1 MRLTKVALAMAL
13 CAANFSTISFAQ
25 EGSGE
30 DSIEKIEVTGS
41 FIKGVDLE
49 GAQPLTVIDA
59 EAIKR
64 SGANTLS
71 ELMSTLSQTRGG
83 TSSFST
89 SESGATS
96 TSTPAGQASASL
108 RGMGPAST
116 LTLINGRRVAASSFA
131 SGTQNFVDINSIP
144 LSAIE
149 RIEVLA
155 TGASATYGAD
165 AVAGVINY
173 ILKKD
178 FDGTEVNLTYGN
190 TTASSDEGKYNINLL
205 WGGEVAKGNLTL
217 FADYFD
223 RNAFKATD
231 RSFTAQPGLVSSYS
245 YLPAGT
251 PNIYYRSSRDGNE
264 IGSPDCAT
272 DLVTTEFGEQI
283 CAYYGNQ
290 DDYLDTPTESASAG
304 FIYNKEIGD
313 LTWNTDFFFTN
324 TKSTSFSSP
333 APINQISDREGPF
346 TSEFSFDI
354 YPDALRDELLDNTY
368 FDDPFTT
375 PAGRELFGFQF
386 DARFASPRTIEIETK
401 SFRLVSALQGSY
413 NDWDWESAI
422 TLSKSESEQRAT
434 QGIYNRYKYHAG
446 IAGELCSDGNIADYN
461 VDTDQLNCSGNG
473 QLLAMYNP
481 FLQNDESNDAL
492 LGLAQEVPT
501 RDGESTVYGWDIRAS
516 GDLFEFNHNYVKA
529 AFGAEIRREEITDIP
544 SENAQARFENEYLVD
559 VFGFGSSL
567 SKADRSQWGAFAEL
581 YIPLTDQLQVQLAG
595 RYDDYDDFGDT
606 FNPKVAVTYRPTD
619 EIVLRAS
626 WATSFR
632 APSLTQAGVQLRTTR
647 ASFDCTSD
655 ATVNDFYCG
664 GEGGVVGNNV
674 LELGNSNL
682 KPEESESVS
691 IGFAYSPT
699 KNTNLTID
707 YWAFDHDDIVE
718 TDMTAVLIRAL
729 DDASLRHC
737 GTVPEG
743 EMGISFEVE
752 TCDYTDANGL
762 SLLDQGADLTSIRN
776 QYAEDFGRRDDDGN
790 LENGALAF
798 DLFRD
803 HVIQLE
809 NPGQQQVSGIDYTI
823 DHAIDMEAGSLSF
836 ALSGTHYLSFERNI
850 AGLQTVEELAGTFRY
865 PENIA
870 NFSIFWD
877 AKDYYFGLTA
887 FYTDGYNDEIDRL
900 RGREIDELLDLG
912 ELDDNEQRQV
922 DAWTTVRASAG
933 YIFENA
939 EITLTIDNMFDRDPP
954 RVYGTSR
961 GFDSYNHDAYG
972 TRYNLA
978 FSYWF

>member
-1 MRLTKVALAMAL
+1 MKLNKVALAMAL
-13 CAANFSTISFAQ
+13 ITAPISFISFSQ
-25 EGSGE
+25 ETTAE
-30 DSIEKIEVTGS
+30 DTIEKIDVTGS

-49 GAQPLTVIDA
+49 GAQPLTIIDA
-59 EAIKR
+59 QAIKR

-71 ELMSTLSQTRGG
+71 ELMSNLSQTRGG

-144 LSAIE
+144 LAAIE

-178 FDGTEVNLTYGN
+178 YQGAELNLSYGN
-190 TTASSDEGKYNINLL
+190 TTASSDEGKYNINFV
-205 WGGEVAKGNLTL
+205 WGGEVADGNLTV

-223 RNAFKATD
+223 RNAFRATD
-231 RSFTAQPGLVSSYS
+231 RSFTATPSLVSSYS
-245 YLPAGT
+245 YLPKGT
-251 PNIYYRSSRDGNE
+251 PNIYYFSSRDGNE

-272 DLVTTEFGEQI
+272 ELVTTEFGEDI

-290 DDYLDTPTESASAG
+290 DDYFETPTEAASLG
-304 FIYNKEIGD
+304 FMYSKEIGE
-313 LTWNTDFFFTN
+313 LTWNTDFFISHSES
-324 TKSTSFSSP
+324 KSFSSP

-346 TSEFSFDI
+346 TSEFSLDI
-354 YPDALRDELLDNTY
+354 YPDEVRNDLLDRMY
-368 FDDPFTT
+368 FDDPFTS
-375 PAGRELFGFQF
+375 PAGRQLYGFQF
-386 DARFASPRTIEIETK
+386 DARFADPRTIEIETQ
-401 SFRLVSALQGSY
+401 SYRLVSALQGTF

-422 TLSKSESEQRAT
+422 TLSRSESEQQAT
-434 QGIYNRYKYHAG
+434 QGIYNRYKYHAA
-446 IAGELCSDGNIADYN
+446 IAGELCSDGSIASYN
-461 VDTDQLNCSGNG
+461 NSDDSLACSGSSNLVG
-473 QLLAMYNP
+473 MYNP
-481 FLQNDESNDAL
+481 FLQNDADNQARLD
-492 LGLAQEVPT
+492 LAQETPT
-501 RDGESTVYGWDIRAS
+501 RDGESTVYGWDLRAT
-516 GDLFEFNHNYVKA
+516 GDLFEFNDDFVKG
-529 AFGAEIRREEITDIP
+529 AFGVEVRREEITDIP
-544 SENAQARFENEYLVD
+544 SENARARFENDYLVD

-567 SKADRSQWGAFAEL
+567 SEANRNQWGAFAEL
-581 YIPLTDQLQVQLAG
+581 YVPLTDQLQLQLAG

-606 FNPKVAVTYRPTD
+606 FNPKIAVTYRPID
-619 EIVLRAS
+619 ELVLRAS

-655 ATVNDFYCG
+655 STVNDFFCG
-664 GEGGVVGNNV
+664 GQGGVTGNNV
-674 LELGNSNL
+674 LELGNPNL
-682 KPEESESVS
+682 QPEESESVS

-699 KNTNLTID
+699 KHTNLTVD
-707 YWAFDHDDIVE
+707 YWSFDHDDIVE

-762 SLLDQGADLTSIRN
+762 SLVDQGADLGSIRD
-776 QYAEDFGRRDDDGN
+776 QYSEDFGRRDDDGN
-790 LENGALAF
+790 LEEGASTF
-798 DLFRD
+798 NLFRD

-809 NPGQQQVSGIDYTI
+809 NPGQQQVSGIDYSI
-823 DHAIDMEAGSLSF
+823 DHSIEFQAGSLSLAF
-836 ALSGTHYLSFERNI
+836 SGTHYISFERNVP
-850 AGLQTVEELAGTFRY
+850 GLQTVEELVDTFRY
-865 PENIA
+865 PRDIA
-870 NFSIFWD
+870 NLSIFWD
-877 AKDYYFGLTA
+877 AKDYYVGVTA
-887 FYTDGYNDEIDRL
+887 FYTGGYNDEIDRL

-912 ELDDNEQRQV
+912 ELDNNEQREV
-922 DAWTTVRASAG
+922 DSWTTVRASAG
-933 YIFENA
+933 YYFKNA
-939 EITLTIDNMFDRDPP
+939 DISLTIDNIFDRDPP

-961 GFDSYNHDAYG
+961 AFDSYNHNAYG
-972 TRYNLA
+972 TTYNLA
-978 FSYWF
+978 FRYLF